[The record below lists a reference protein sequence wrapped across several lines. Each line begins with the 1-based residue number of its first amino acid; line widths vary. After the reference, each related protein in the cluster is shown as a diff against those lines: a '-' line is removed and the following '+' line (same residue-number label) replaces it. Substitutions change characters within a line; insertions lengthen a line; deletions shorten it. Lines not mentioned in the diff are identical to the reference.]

1 MSYFAANP
9 SDILLPEICKSLL
22 GADLKLGKNIVQVEI
37 KYIKDDIEI
46 NSEVVKPKILIA
58 CDEVGKSRDEEGV
71 VQLLCSLID
80 DDDDLEC
87 FFTGLSLNPFSKE
100 TSSGRSIKYV
110 PLPLL
115 SFKSS
120 LGLVQSFVA
129 GSQSVPVSSK
139 FARLSGGHPRTIQAF
154 EAVVKNNESWYKEQ
168 WDDNKVE
175 TVVDST
181 IAMVDRYLGEVEIIL
196 LLRPRT
202 AISEIAKNE
211 DLIKALG
218 EGRLYATIDSD
229 SDYVELFASPMLL
242 RGSLLRLKRQEG
254 HGNGLVDIV
263 NELLALAGFQDVREF
278 RIANSQQ
285 HGKTFENFFLR
296 VERLSMFAA

>member
-100 TSSGRSIKYV
+100 TSSGRDIKYV

-120 LGLVQSFVA
+120 LGLVQSFAA

-139 FARLSGGHPRTIQAF
+139 FARLSGGHPRTIY
-154 EAVVKNNESWYKEQ
+154 W
-168 WDDNKVE
+168 
-175 TVVDST
+175 
-181 IAMVDRYLGEVEIIL
+181 L
-196 LLRPRT
+196 LLKIMRVG
-202 AISEIAKNE
+202 
-211 DLIKALG
+211 IKSNG
-218 EGRLYATIDSD
+218 TIIRSKP
-229 SDYVELFASPMLL
+229 S
-242 RGSLLRLKRQEG
+242 
-254 HGNGLVDIV
+254 
-263 NELLALAGFQDVREF
+263 
-278 RIANSQQ
+278 
-285 HGKTFENFFLR
+285 
-296 VERLSMFAA
+296 